1 MRFFEFCVQVEIFVV
16 FLLFGFCNLEIC
28 EMTEMVNVNH
38 DIDCTAPNFTPKKQ
52 ERNDTRYI

>member
-16 FLLFGFCNLEIC
+16 FLLFGFCKLEIR

-38 DIDCTAPNFTPKKQ
+38 DIDCTALNFTPKKQ
-52 ERNDTRYI
+52 ERIDTRYI